1 MKEEN
6 SEEENSEKENVE
18 NMIGKKKK
26 RSLQKKRKILVSIE
40 DGNIEKFQLFRL
52 HW

>member
-1 MKEEN
+1 MSKKIERGKCRKEKMEEEN

-26 RSLQKKRKILVSIE
+26 RSLQKK
-40 DGNIEKFQLFRL
+40 EKY
-52 HW
+52 